1 MPQVTLV
8 GLRDISLSCKGMRI
22 LDLSYCSGIDD
33 SAVRTIAAN
42 LWGLEDINLSGTKVT
57 DSALSSLASCCHA
70 IRSINLSNMAHVGDV
85 ALSEL
90 AHHCTGITKLDVCNT
105 RFVKGPGLAKIA
117 ENCRDMVALNLTGC
131 VELRPDVLQA
141 FARGCTGIT
150 TLNISGCAKTTD
162 AAVAAVARSLP
173 LLQALDLEGCVRLS
187 RSGIIELAEH
197 ADALLHLSLAE
208 IPQFCGALP
217 AALASGCTSLRS
229 LDLSG
234 CVRIDEHNVRTLV
247 TSMTRVTELKLNRCR
262 LIERQFLKNLAD
274 ELPFVQ
280 NATEFYGLVGLPD
293 CDARIYLAELRRA
306 QLKAVAP
313 LQRLARGMLARMRT
327 RRLRLARQ
335 RENAAFMI
343 QRVWRGFLDRRRVR
357 QLVKGL
363 TLEEA
368 AIMIQS
374 CERGWI
380 GRLKVRR
387 LKWRLLMAAR
397 RSRAATTVQATW
409 RRYLARCLYG
419 RLLDQKF
426 LREQARRR
434 MELLRQKSASII
446 ATSWKIYRARCHVMG
461 IKEARR
467 RELALRRRRHQ
478 AATDIQRIMRG
489 KLARMLM
496 DRMRA
501 FLALMIRQAKA
512 CLLVQMAVRRFISRR
527 EVARRR
533 REREIRMRWKAASR
547 IQAAYR
553 GSRGRHI
560 YAIILSLSALRAVEN
575 AAALRIQVRCCPVR
589 AAVSAAYDVTST
601 CRVRVPLCASVCL
614 CVPLC
619 VARHCRVVR
628 RQSTAR
634 TSRASFCIS
643 CVKHSSISVCARSLL
658 RSCKARSEGCRD
670 GSGRRSRGT

>member
-1 MPQVTLV
+1 
-8 GLRDISLSCKGMRI
+8 
-22 LDLSYCSGIDD
+22 
-33 SAVRTIAAN
+33 
-42 LWGLEDINLSGTKVT
+42 
-57 DSALSSLASCCHA
+57 
-70 IRSINLSNMAHVGDV
+70 
-85 ALSEL
+85 
-90 AHHCTGITKLDVCNT
+90 
-105 RFVKGPGLAKIA
+105 
-117 ENCRDMVALNLTGC
+117 
-131 VELRPDVLQA
+131 
-141 FARGCTGIT
+141 
-150 TLNISGCAKTTD
+150 
-162 AAVAAVARSLP
+162 
-173 LLQALDLEGCVRLS
+173 VRLS

-426 LREQARRR
+426 LREHHRNVMEDLSRALSCDGHQGGAAPRAGVATTAAPGSDGHSAHHARQTCPHADGQDAGVLGVDDSSGQSMPARANGGAPLHLAPR
-434 MELLRQKSASII
+434 SRPP
-446 ATSWKIYRARCHVMG
+446 TTRARDPH
-461 IKEARR
+461 
-467 RELALRRRRHQ
+467 
-478 AATDIQRIMRG
+478 
-489 KLARMLM
+489 
-496 DRMRA
+496 
-501 FLALMIRQAKA
+501 
-512 CLLVQMAVRRFISRR
+512 
-527 EVARRR
+527 
-533 REREIRMRWKAASR
+533 
-547 IQAAYR
+547 
-553 GSRGRHI
+553 
-560 YAIILSLSALRAVEN
+560 AVEGSVQDSGGVSRL
-575 AAALRIQVRCCPVR
+575 AWASYLRHHPE
-589 AAVSAAYDVTST
+589 S
-601 CRVRVPLCASVCL
+601 
-614 CVPLC
+614 
-619 VARHCRVVR
+619 
-628 RQSTAR
+628 
-634 TSRASFCIS
+634 
-643 CVKHSSISVCARSLL
+643 
-658 RSCKARSEGCRD
+658 
-670 GSGRRSRGT
+670 